1 MKERPILF
9 SAPMVRAILAGQKT
23 QTRRVLTP
31 QPSAYAGAGPDGF
44 AFMAQQGRAQRHA
57 KAYFDAYCGAR
68 KTPENPRGQGGHWC
82 WWDEF
87 DRQGPDW
94 IKCPWGVPGDQIV
107 VRETFRLPAEYDD
120 VKPSLVRPAAPVWY
134 EADPDRPEGWGKTR
148 VSIHMPRWASRI
160 TLEIT
165 GVRVERLAAISEGD
179 AEAEGIREP
188 SLGDLHV
195 IDHGQP
201 GSVARADAPPL
212 ILWEFLWK
220 HINGDASWDANPWVW
235 VLEFKRSEADHG

>member
-1 MKERPILF
+1 MTDRPILF
-9 SAPMVRAILAGQKT
+9 SAPMVRAIRGGLKT
-23 QTRRVLTP
+23 QTRRVIAP
-31 QPSAYAGAGPDGF
+31 QPSDYVPTIAPQALAGQPPRRPAP
-44 AFMAQQGRAQRHA
+44 
-57 KAYFDAYCGAR
+57 YFDAY
-68 KTPENPRGQGGHWC
+68 NGGPHWC
-82 WWDEF
+82 WWDTY

-120 VKPSLVRPAAPVWY
+120 VKPSLVRPDAPVWY

-165 GVRVERLAAISEGD
+165 GVRVERLAAISEAD

-188 SLGDLHV
+188 SLGELHV

-212 ILWEFLWK
+212 VLWEFLWK
-220 HINGDASWDANPWVW
+220 HVNGDASWAANPWVW
-235 VLEFKRSEADHG
+235 VLEFKRIEAAHG